1 MNERWKWIV
10 TIGLVWYGICIMVF
24 RMSTFSFGW
33 LLVFRMSRYSHDWV
47 QRSACSYCSKYAAVK
62 QLPEN
67 FKSSA
72 RCGPWSK
79 IILTLEP
86 CLDIWYAPCINCTKS
101 NSNFWKIVNPPS
113 IYCILNHCLR
123 FCDSCF
129 MFSKYIFSQLDLLVW
144 ICHISLVLESCL

>member
-1 MNERWKWIV
+1 
-10 TIGLVWYGICIMVF
+10 MVF

-79 IILTLEP
+79 IILIALTM
-86 CLDIWYAPCINCTKS
+86 
-101 NSNFWKIVNPPS
+101 
-113 IYCILNHCLR
+113 LR
-123 FCDSCF
+123 F
-129 MFSKYIFSQLDLLVW
+129 V
-144 ICHISLVLESCL
+144 ICTMY